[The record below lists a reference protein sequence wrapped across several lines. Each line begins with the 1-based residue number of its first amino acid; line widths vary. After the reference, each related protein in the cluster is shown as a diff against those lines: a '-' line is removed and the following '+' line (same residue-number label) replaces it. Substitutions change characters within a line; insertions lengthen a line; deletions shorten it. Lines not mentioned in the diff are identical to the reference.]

1 MTDLIELEPSIQ
13 YIHHFDNVTKEFLYK
28 EEVKDYD
35 KEASIRLGYS
45 VPLIPANATLLLV
58 PEYGE
63 NEIPV
68 YSSHY
73 EQQIIVE
80 QIPVYDEETGEIT
93 SYTEQE
99 KTINVLVEKWTIN
112 PDYRKNY
119 YKVDDKLQV
128 EDITTIGE
136 QEGFYLVEKEIGE
149 DIKLHPDKYKI
160 SGGSVIE
167 KTKEEYQSE
176 QLQQAKAAKL
186 AENATALEKKDSL
199 TTSLGVVKIQTPIGK
214 IDVVV
219 TSMLNL
225 VQITQ
230 QPLPAGF
237 LRTYV
242 DGVETPSPEMTLEQ
256 VGAFYLEIAQK
267 IKAMDTLYKQYEAAI
282 NAAESAEALEA
293 ITFDYS
299 SI

>member
-1 MTDLIELEPSIQ
+1 MDENQEITANIDDSIPDMSDELPPEPQEPEIEEPVPPPVMYCYDEI
-13 YIHHFDNVTKEFLYK
+13 TKEYTGTA
-28 EEVKDYD
+28 E
-35 KEASIRLGYS
+35 
-45 VPLIPANATLLLV
+45 PLVDPK
-58 PEYGE
+58 
-63 NEIPV
+63 
-68 YSSHY
+68 
-73 EQQIIVE
+73 
-80 QIPVYDEETGEIT
+80 TGEYLKWGFSTWTAPPEVEEGQKAVILNGNWAILDDNRDKKQINLETLEISDVNYLGDEQDGYQFIT
-93 SYTEQE
+93 EAVAEDFKSHPE
-99 KTINVLVEKWTIN
+99 K
-112 PDYRKNY
+112 
-119 YKVDDKLQV
+119 YKVIDGV
-128 EDITTIGE
+128 FTDISNTDE
-136 QEGFYLVEKEIGE
+136 YKAQQLEK
-149 DIKLHPDKYKI
+149 
-160 SGGSVIE
+160 
-167 KTKEEYQSE
+167 
-176 QLQQAKAAKL
+176 AKAAKL

-199 TTSLGVVKIQTPIGK
+199 TTSLGVIKIQTPIGK

-230 QPLPAGF
+230 QPLSAGF

-293 ITFDYS
+293 ITLDYS

>member
-1 MTDLIELEPSIQ
+1 MAVYAKITDNKLECFANWAFEGYNKVYEKLTYYNDLSKYNIVDGEL
-13 YIHHFDNVTKEFLYK
+13 V
-28 EEVKDYD
+28 
-35 KEASIRLGYS
+35 
-45 VPLIPANATLLLV
+45 
-58 PEYGE
+58 
-63 NEIPV
+63 
-68 YSSHY
+68 
-73 EQQIIVE
+73 
-80 QIPVYDEETGEIT
+80 
-93 SYTEQE
+93 
-99 KTINVLVEKWTIN
+99 
-112 PDYRKNY
+112 
-119 YKVDDKLQV
+119 
-128 EDITTIGE
+128 DITTT
-136 QEGFYLVEKEIGE
+136 
-149 DIKLHPDKYKI
+149 D
-160 SGGSVIE
+160 
-167 KTKEEYQSE
+167 EYQQQ

-199 TTSLGVVKIQTPIGK
+199 TTSLGVIKIQTPIGK

-242 DGVETPSPEMTLEQ
+242 DGVETPSPEMSIQQ

-293 ITFDYS
+293 ITLDYS

>member
-13 YIHHFDNVTKEFLYK
+13 YIHHFDNGTKEFLYK

-58 PEYGE
+58 PGYRE

-73 EQQIIVE
+73 EQQITVE
-80 QIPVYDEETGEIT
+80 QIPVYDEKTGEIT

-99 KTINVLVEKWTIN
+99 KTINVLVEKWTIK

-176 QLQQAKAAKL
+176 QLQQAKIAKL
-186 AENATALEKKDSL
+186 AQNATALEKKDSL

>member
-1 MTDLIELEPSIQ
+1 MTDLIEIEPSIQ
-13 YIHHFDNVTKEFLYK
+13 YIHHFDKDTKEFLYK

-35 KEASIRLGYS
+35 KEASIRLGYR
-45 VPLIPANATLLLV
+45 VPLIPANSTIKPV

-73 EQQIIVE
+73 ELQITVE
-80 QIPVYDEETGEIT
+80 QIPVYDEETGEIV

-99 KTINVLVEKWTIN
+99 KTINVLIEKWSIKV
-112 PDYRKNY
+112 DYRKNY
-119 YKVDDKLQV
+119 YKVNDKLKV

-160 SGGSVIE
+160 SGGVVME
-167 KTKEEYQSE
+167 KTEEEYQAE
-176 QLQQAKAAKL
+176 LLQRAKIVKL
-186 AENATALEKKDSL
+186 AENATALENKESFN
-199 TTSLGVVKIQTPIGK
+199 TSLGELKINTPIGR

-230 QPLPAGF
+230 QPLEEGF
-237 LRTYV
+237 LRTYI
-242 DGVETPSPEMTLEQ
+242 DGVETPSPEMSIQQ
-256 VGAFYLEIAQK
+256 VGAFYLEVAQK
-267 IKAMDTLYKQYEAAI
+267 IKALDNAYKEFEGAI
-282 NAAESAEALEA
+282 NSASTQDELDS
-293 ITFDYS
+293 IKIDYS
-299 SI
+299 AI

>member
-1 MTDLIELEPSIQ
+1 MD
-13 YIHHFDNVTKEFLYK
+13 
-28 EEVKDYD
+28 
-35 KEASIRLGYS
+35 
-45 VPLIPANATLLLV
+45 
-58 PEYGE
+58 E
-63 NEIPV
+63 NQEI
-68 YSSHY
+68 
-73 EQQIIVE
+73 I
-80 QIPVYDEETGEIT
+80 TEIT
-93 SYTEQE
+93 APEEIQPE
-99 KTINVLVEKWTIN
+99 
-112 PDYRKNY
+112 
-119 YKVDDKLQV
+119 
-128 EDITTIGE
+128 EDITEPQEPEIEEPVPPPVMYCYDEATGE
-136 QEGFYLVEKEIGE
+136 YTGTAEPLVDPKTEEYLKWGFSTWEAPPEVDEGQKSVILNGHWTVLDDNRDKKQINLETLEISDIDYLGDVQDGYQLITEEIAE
-149 DIKLHPDKYKI
+149 DFKTYPEKYKVIDGVFTDI
-160 SGGSVIE
+160 SNTDEYKAQQLE
-167 KTKEEYQSE
+167 K
-176 QLQQAKAAKL
+176 AKAAKL

-267 IKAMDTLYKQYEAAI
+267 IKAMDTLYKKYEAAI

-293 ITFDYS
+293 ITCDYP

>member
-1 MTDLIELEPSIQ
+1 MDENQEITANIDDLIPDMSDELPPEPQEPEIEEPVPPPVM
-13 YIHHFDNVTKEFLYK
+13 YCYDEITKEYTGTA
-28 EEVKDYD
+28 E
-35 KEASIRLGYS
+35 
-45 VPLIPANATLLLV
+45 PLVDPK
-58 PEYGE
+58 
-63 NEIPV
+63 
-68 YSSHY
+68 
-73 EQQIIVE
+73 
-80 QIPVYDEETGEIT
+80 TGEYLKWGFSTWTAPPEVEEGQKAVILNGNWAILDDNRDKKQINLETLEISDVNYLGDEQDGYQFIT
-93 SYTEQE
+93 VEVAEDFKSHPE
-99 KTINVLVEKWTIN
+99 K
-112 PDYRKNY
+112 
-119 YKVDDKLQV
+119 YKVIDGV
-128 EDITTIGE
+128 FTDISNTDE
-136 QEGFYLVEKEIGE
+136 YKAQQLEK
-149 DIKLHPDKYKI
+149 
-160 SGGSVIE
+160 
-167 KTKEEYQSE
+167 
-176 QLQQAKAAKL
+176 AKAAKL

-293 ITFDYS
+293 ITLDYS

>member
-13 YIHHFDNVTKEFLYK
+13 YIHHFDKDTKEFLYK

-35 KEASIRLGYS
+35 KEASIRLGRP

-73 EQQIIVE
+73 EQQITVE

-99 KTINVLVEKWTIN
+99 KTINVLVEKWTIK

-160 SGGSVIE
+160 SGGSVTE
-167 KTKEEYQSE
+167 KTEEEYQSE

-230 QPLPAGF
+230 QPLSGGF
-237 LRTYV
+237 LRVYV
-242 DGVETPSPEMTLEQ
+242 DGVETPSPEMSIQQ
-256 VGAFYLEIAQK
+256 VGAFYLEIVQK
-267 IKAMDTLYKQYEAAI
+267 IKAMDTLYKKYEVAI
-282 NAAESAEALEA
+282 NQASGLKELEA
-293 ITFDYS
+293 INLDYS